1 MALQRYPKSNM
12 GVRSGD
18 FCFVP
23 RTDGRAALLVYLY
36 PQGKSRS
43 YFFGALAADIVE
55 APALELISRQV
66 VLTEQALLHIKCFKE
81 NDTPVAGNIIDRI
94 DPAILIAMNSAAH
107 SGRVGA
113 IIRVWG
119 HRTIVTK
126 ANAIAV

>member
-1 MALQRYPKSNM
+1 
-12 GVRSGD
+12 
-18 FCFVP
+18 VP

-55 APALELISRQV
+55 APALELIPRQV

-94 DPAILIAMNSAAH
+94 DPAILIAMNSAAQ
-107 SGRVGA
+107 SGSVGS
-113 IIRVWG
+113 ISRVWG
-119 HRTIVTK
+119 HITIVTK